1 MFGADV
7 KSIPHGFGAPTTAQR
22 LHSAPSSDPGF
33 QPTFKSLTHQ
43 CGGDGNGNGNGMMT
57 DPYPH
62 PQHMKVVKHLSYVWR
77 GCVNHSMWVWSL
89 KQCTRGSFSAKQRT
103 KILDDFSNLEQQ
115 VWWVW
120 HDDGSISPSTAYEG
134 CQTPFICLE
143 RMWE

>member
-1 MFGADV
+1 MRTSTHSHYGQAYVSQGLQTANTTHKCRPGA
-7 KSIPHGFGAPTTAQR
+7 HRAPINNLGIDYHQYC
-22 LHSAPSSDPGF
+22 SS
-33 QPTFKSLTHQ
+33 S
-43 CGGDGNGNGNGMMT
+43 

-89 KQCTRGSFSAKQRT
+89 KQCTSGSFSAKQRT

-134 CQTPFICLE
+134 CQTPFIGFGVDV
-143 RMWE
+143 